1 MSQNS
6 TSNKSQT
13 DWDKLGDMS
22 DDEIDFSD
30 VEEITPELFAQ
41 AVVRHGLKPV
51 SKKEQITLRVD
62 SDVLRWFRSQGKG
75 YQTKINDLL
84 RAYMNAH
91 GQR

>member
-13 DWDKLGDMS
+13 DWDKLEDMS

-30 VEEITPELFAQ
+30 VEEISLELFAR

-51 SKKEQITLRVD
+51 PKKEQVTLRVD

>member
-6 TSNKSQT
+6 TSYKSQT
-13 DWDKLGDMS
+13 DWDKLDNLTDG
-22 DDEIDFSD
+22 EIDFSD

-51 SKKEQITLRVD
+51 PKKEQITLRVD

-75 YQTKINDLL
+75 YQTKINNLL

-91 GQR
+91 EQ

>member
-13 DWDKLGDMS
+13 DWDKLKDMS

-41 AVVRHGLKPV
+41 AVVRHGLKPIL
-51 SKKEQITLRVD
+51 KKEQITLRVD

>member
-1 MSQNS
+1 MNQNS

-13 DWDKLGDMS
+13 DWDKLEAMS
-22 DDEIDFSD
+22 DDEIDFSNVD
-30 VEEITPELFAQ
+30 EITPELFAQ

-51 SKKEQITLRVD
+51 PKKEQITLRVD

>member
-1 MSQNS
+1 MNQNS
-6 TSNKSQT
+6 TSNESQT
-13 DWDKLGDMS
+13 DWTKLDNLT

-30 VEEITPELFAQ
+30 VDEITPELFAQ
-41 AVVRHGLKPV
+41 AVVRHGLKPI

>member
-13 DWDKLGDMS
+13 DWDKLEAMS
-22 DDEIDFSD
+22 DDEIDFSNVD
-30 VEEITPELFAQ
+30 EITPELFAQ

-51 SKKEQITLRVD
+51 PKKEQITLRVD

-75 YQTKINDLL
+75 YQTKINNLL

>member
-13 DWDKLGDMS
+13 DWDKLDNLT

-30 VEEITPELFAQ
+30 VDEITPELFAQ

>member
-1 MSQNS
+1 M
-6 TSNKSQT
+6 
-13 DWDKLGDMS
+13 

-30 VEEITPELFAQ
+30 MEEITPELFAQ
-41 AVVRHGLKPV
+41 AVVRRGLKPV

-75 YQTKINDLL
+75 YQTRINDLL

>member
-1 MSQNS
+1 MSQNA

-13 DWDKLGDMS
+13 DWDRLENLTDE
-22 DDEIDFSD
+22 EIDFSD

-41 AVVRHGLKPV
+41 AVVRRGLKPV

-62 SDVLRWFRSQGKG
+62 SDVLRWFKSQGKG
-75 YQTKINDLL
+75 YQTRINNLL